1 MTGMTGFG
9 APNGDRSY
17 PPRAGEP
24 PARGPGPGVKGL
36 REPSAVSLAPDAAV
50 GLESVTKVYGSG
62 ARAVTALDQVSVAF
76 RSGEFTAIMGP
87 SGSGKTTL
95 LQVAAGIDRPTSGRV
110 RIGDTELSQM
120 SERRLTVL
128 RRRRIGFVFQSF
140 NLMGSLTAEQNV
152 ALPLRLDGR
161 RPKARVVREALA
173 RVGLDGRARHRPGE
187 LSGGQQQRVAIARAL
202 VTRPEVIFADEPTGA
217 LDRRSG
223 GAVLDLLRA
232 AVDGFGQT
240 LVMVTH
246 DPVAAARAD
255 RVIFLADGR
264 LAGELERPTAE
275 QVAASMTSLGD

>member
-1 MTGMTGFG
+1 
-9 APNGDRSY
+9 
-17 PPRAGEP
+17 
-24 PARGPGPGVKGL
+24 
-36 REPSAVSLAPDAAV
+36 
-50 GLESVTKVYGSG
+50 
-62 ARAVTALDQVSVAF
+62 
-76 RSGEFTAIMGP
+76 
-87 SGSGKTTL
+87 
-95 LQVAAGIDRPTSGRV
+95 
-110 RIGDTELSQM
+110 
-120 SERRLTVL
+120 
-128 RRRRIGFVFQSF
+128 
-140 NLMGSLTAEQNV
+140 
-152 ALPLRLDGR
+152 
-161 RPKARVVREALA
+161 VVREALA

-264 LAGELERPTAE
+264 LAGELGRPTAE